1 MPRPKRK
8 PKKFKTQSPANAP
21 RETPVSSG
29 PLPDPAT
36 YESPPS
42 NEPIPLADDDAINPK
57 IHDRVMK
64 EYNDFGFSAVRGIK
78 RTVVPVHAD
87 SNINEEPDP
96 INQVDSEQENIPPT
110 KPEERGGDIYGV
122 DATSSSSSLS
132 PVPTPSP
139 PPKRKPV
146 RKLRTSELMDLL
158 PRRRKTL
165 DKSAPPRQPLVPSLD
180 SSDDDGEHQVPPP
193 PRAKGKKV
201 AKKNCRAVAVEDKE
215 NSIPVQDD
223 GSSEERWNVVKGKFA
238 EIDRWEMDF
247 EVVDLSF
254 SSQ

>member
-96 INQVDSEQENIPPT
+96 INQVDGEQENIPPA
-110 KPEERGGDIYGV
+110 KPEESGGDIYGV
-122 DATSSSSSLS
+122 DAASSPSSLS

-139 PPKRKPV
+139 SPKRKPV
-146 RKLRTSELMDLL
+146 RKLRTSELMHLL
-158 PRRRKTL
+158 PRRRKKVG
-165 DKSAPPRQPLVPSLD
+165 KSAPPRQPLVPSLD
-180 SSDDDGEHQVPPP
+180 SSGDESEQQVPP
-193 PRAKGKKV
+193 PRAKCKRA
-201 AKKNCRAVAVEDKE
+201 AKKNRGAVVVEDKE
-215 NSIPVQDD
+215 NTIPVQDD
-223 GSSEERWNVVKGKFA
+223 GSSEERWNAVKSEFA
-238 EIDRWEMDF
+238 EIDKWEMDF
-247 EVVDLSF
+247 EAVDLSF